1 MGAGLNAKNGLLYE
15 FDQAYKMDTIAFYTQ
30 PLIPGEPDYSYVK
43 AAYWDE
49 GGQRVDLK
57 NVPLQ
62 KKTDAEGRKYYVI
75 KLPVAVTTN
84 KLQFGLAR
92 ALASGNVTV
101 TEVYFYYYD
110 ELMDEIMGLYMDDL
124 HTVLRPEVTQ
134 GTIDALRTKIN
145 TKDEISGEYH
155 PDKELLE
162 LELQTAEAIL
172 KDQKLKDPVEIH
184 CGITTNDVGRGFGGL
199 NAWQPLGV
207 TAAAEEEIIVYVGH
221 PS

>member
-1 MGAGLNAKNGLLYE
+1 MFGSMKDSPLDTEAGSAWGTVDHDPASYYLKGSWDDGGYNPVGAGLNAKNGLLYE

-84 KLQFGLAR
+84 KLQFGLS
-92 ALASGNVTV
+92 L
-101 TEVYFYYYD
+101 
-110 ELMDEIMGLYMDDL
+110 
-124 HTVLRPEVTQ
+124 
-134 GTIDALRTKIN
+134 
-145 TKDEISGEYH
+145 
-155 PDKELLE
+155 
-162 LELQTAEAIL
+162 
-172 KDQKLKDPVEIH
+172 IH
-184 CGITTNDVGRGFGGL
+184 I
-199 NAWQPLGV
+199 
-207 TAAAEEEIIVYVGH
+207 
-221 PS
+221 